1 MGGSVEGRRRRGEP
15 QAAGSNQARQ
25 PVDRK
30 FKLRIRHVGA
40 KYRCRALRNL
50 EMSGRR
56 AVKGSQE
63 EHPPGLSL
71 FAPALSREG

>member
-1 MGGSVEGRRRRGEP
+1 MWVNSVGSGGNAYSECLLG
-15 QAAGSNQARQ
+15 
-25 PVDRK
+25 D
-30 FKLRIRHVGA
+30 VGA

-63 EHPPGLSL
+63 EYLPGLSL

>member
-1 MGGSVEGRRRRGEP
+1 ME
-15 QAAGSNQARQ
+15 AA
-25 PVDRK
+25 K
-30 FKLRIRHVGA
+30 FPVGA